1 MIKVLKKIIIIKA
14 NGEKAKFDAR
24 KVEFTCIR
32 AGASPRS
39 AKEIATQVYHRIHHG
54 MTTKQIYSMV
64 LRLLLQT
71 ESPAIKQRYRL
82 KESIMMMGPA
92 GFSFETFVGQILE
105 QYGYKIRSINSEVSG
120 KCIVHEVDL
129 AVESEQD
136 KRKWLVECKYHNLPG
151 KYTGLKESLYTHAR
165 FLDLADKFDNEMLV
179 CNTKVSSDV
188 IRYASCVSQKVL
200 SWRYPQ
206 DAGLERMIEDK
217 KLYPITILN
226 PTRKE
231 LESLFQNKIMIAKD
245 LLDIDI
251 GEFSHKTKMP
261 IRRILSL
268 QKLANQIIV

>member
-1 MIKVLKKIIIIKA
+1 
-14 NGEKAKFDAR
+14 
-24 KVEFTCIR
+24 
-32 AGASPRS
+32 
-39 AKEIATQVYHRIHHG
+39 
-54 MTTKQIYSMV
+54 MTTKQIYSIV
-64 LRLLLQT
+64 LKLLMQT

-105 QYGYKIRSINSEVSG
+105 KYGYRTRSINSEVSG
-120 KCIVHEVDL
+120 RCVMHEVDL
-129 AVESEQD
+129 VVESDQD

-151 KYTGLKESLYTHAR
+151 RYTGLKESLYTHAR

-188 IRYASCVSQKVL
+188 IRYANCVSQKVL

-217 KLYPITILN
+217 KLYPITILS

-231 LESLFQNKIMIAKD
+231 LESFFQNKIMIAKD

-251 GEFSHKTKMP
+251 EEFSHRTKIP
-261 IRRILSL
+261 IRRVLSL
-268 QKLANQIIV
+268 QKLVNQIII

>member
-1 MIKVLKKIIIIKA
+1 MKKIIIIKA
-14 NGEKAKFDAR
+14 NGERSRFDIK
-24 KVEFTCIR
+24 KVESTCIR

-39 AKEIATQVYHRIHHG
+39 ARKISRHVYHQIRQG
-54 MTTKQIYSMV
+54 MTTKQIYSIV
-64 LRLLLQT
+64 LRLLMQT
-71 ESPAIKQRYRL
+71 ESQAIKQRYRL

-105 QYGYKIRSINSEVSG
+105 QYGYKIRTINSEVSG
-120 KCIVHEVDL
+120 RCVIHEVDL
-129 AVESEQD
+129 VVESYQD

-151 KYTGLKESLYTHAR
+151 RYTGLKESLYTHAR

-188 IRYASCVSQKVL
+188 IRYANCVSQKVL

-217 KLYPITILN
+217 KLYPITILS

-231 LESLFQNKIMIAKD
+231 LESFFQNKIMIAKD

-251 GEFSHKTKMP
+251 EEFAQRTKIP

-268 QKLANQIIV
+268 QKLVNQIII